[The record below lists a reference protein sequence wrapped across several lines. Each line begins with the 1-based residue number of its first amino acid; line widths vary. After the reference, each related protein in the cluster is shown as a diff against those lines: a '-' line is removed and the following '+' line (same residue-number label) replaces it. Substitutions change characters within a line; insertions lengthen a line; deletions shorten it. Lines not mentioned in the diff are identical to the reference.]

1 MTKKYSFWKGLGKSV
16 VSVIL
21 VGLPLVVTV
30 LPSEWMNLTL
40 GGVLVLL
47 VNYLKVRFAK

>member
-1 MTKKYSFWKGLGKSV
+1 MTKYSFWKGLKKAV

-21 VGLPLVVTV
+21 VGLPLVVTA
-30 LPSEWMNLTL
+30 LPQEWMNLTL

-47 VNYLKVRFAK
+47 VNFLKVKFAK